1 MKQKSLLKVFFLL
14 CALIVGSTSAWAD
27 PTYEWVLVEDY
38 SKLSTSD
45 VYVIACNYSNGTTWY
60 SLKNNQVSTAANLAY
75 NSTLTISNKKI
86 TSTVSADETWVIETT
101 TTTGEYY
108 IKSTKGTYYL
118 QNRSDTKSLITS
130 KSSTDNQNIWK
141 IHYQDSY
148 TDKSSNTYTVTGLYN
163 KGASR
168 MLAIYDSNPKTW
180 RAYGNTNYKNIDGDE
195 VVFYKR
201 VELPSYTITAQS
213 NNNSYGT
220 VELSGST
227 ITASPKTGYRVV
239 AGDDGYDVTEGTATV
254 VNNGDN
260 SFTVTPTT
268 DCTVRINFEEIPS
281 HNVTWNVN
289 GATTVDTYKEGEDID
304 FPDDPASIGGKV
316 FMGWSTESIIDPTDV
331 APSFVT
337 EATMSTSNITY
348 YAVFA
353 KATVIG
359 GEVEKSYGFET
370 TSDDDWT
377 ITGPVRSNENP
388 NTGSYSGRI
397 NTNNSYVTFKNKVNV
412 KSFSFEFAR
421 ESGNNNYNVYVE
433 TSTDGSSW
441 TAAATYTMSSFPS
454 DNSFEKREKTF
465 DGNTALYVRFHCSN
479 TTAVRYVDDV
489 KIVYDNTEINYSDY
503 CTTIP
508 GTVSGTITVAG
519 WNTFS
524 SNYALDLST
533 ITGGTAYVATTVDN
547 TEVTMTKTTAK
558 IAAGTGIMIK
568 GAPNAEFT
576 IGVTSDSPTLE
587 DDNQLVG
594 LPNGGTVAANEYNF
608 VFAWKTDDVSTAGFY
623 YVDIAAPTLPAGKAY
638 LNSEGVNGAKL
649 SIVIDDTPS
658 QEETDGIRSIEN
670 SELRIENSDYYNLAG
685 QRVGKDYKGIVIVN
699 GKKYMRK

>member
-118 QNRSDTKSLITS
+118 QNRGDTKSLITS

-239 AGDDGYDVTEGTATV
+239 AGDGGYDVTEGTAAV

-316 FMGWSTESIIDPTDV
+316 FMGWSTGSIIDPTDV

-454 DNSFEKREKTF
+454 DKSFEKREKTF

-489 KIVYDNTEINYSDY
+489 KIVYDNTEINYSAY

-508 GTVSGTITVAG
+508 GTISGTITASG

-524 SNYALDLST
+524 SNSALDLSN
-533 ITGGTAYVATTVDN
+533 ISNGTAYVATSTSGSD
-547 TEVTMTKTTAK
+547 VTLTKTTA
-558 IAAGTGIMIK
+558 IVAAGTGLMINGTAGK
-568 GAPNAEFT
+568 IFT
-576 IGVTSDSPTLE
+576 INTTSAEATFEGNNL
-587 DDNQLVG
+587 LVG
-594 LPNGGTVAANEYNF
+594 LPNSATVAVAGEGYNY
-608 VFAWKTDDVSTAGFY
+608 VFGWTDPAEPGFY
-623 YVDIAAPTLPAGKAY
+623 LISKDEPTLGDNKAY
-638 LNSEGVNGAKL
+638 LHTTTALSGKL
-649 SIVIDDTPS
+649 NIIIDDSTS
-658 QEETDGIRSIEN
+658 QEEETDGIKAVSTKVEN
-670 SELRIENSDYYNLAG
+670 GVRYNLAG
-685 QRVGKDYKGIVIVN
+685 QKVGADYKGIVIVN
-699 GKKYMRK
+699 GKKVIRK